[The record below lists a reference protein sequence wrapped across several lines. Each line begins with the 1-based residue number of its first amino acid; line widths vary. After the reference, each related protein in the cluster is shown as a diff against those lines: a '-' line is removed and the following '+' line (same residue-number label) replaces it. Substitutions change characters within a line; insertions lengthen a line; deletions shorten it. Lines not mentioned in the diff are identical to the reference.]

1 MLSIILITLLKK
13 WQFDSVILRELFR
26 KKYNIDV
33 GLYTYGCFDP
43 ARIPSGTK
51 IGRYCSFA
59 STSQIFGRNHG
70 LDFIS
75 LHPYLYN
82 SNLGLIKC
90 DTIQYQKCTVE
101 DDVWVGHNAIILPS
115 VKLIGRGAVIAA
127 GSVVTKD
134 VPRYSIV
141 AGNPAKIIRY
151 RFSEDVINKIEE
163 SNWWQLNKIE
173 LQELIKNNTDMIFNP
188 ISYYSH
194 KK

>member
-1 MLSIILITLLKK
+1 MLLNILIPFLKK

-26 KKYNIDV
+26 EKYIIDI

-70 LDFIS
+70 LTFIS

-82 SNLGLIKC
+82 SNLGLVEC
-90 DTIQYQKCTVE
+90 DTILYQKCIVE
-101 DDVWVGHNAIILPS
+101 DDVWIGHNAIILPS
-115 VKLIGRGAVIAA
+115 VKLIGRGAVVAA

-134 VPRYSIV
+134 VPKYAIV

-151 RFSEDVINKIEE
+151 RFSEDVVNKIEE
-163 SNWWQLNKIE
+163 SKWWLLDKIE
-173 LQELIKNNTDMIFNP
+173 LQRLIKDNADMIFNP
-188 ISYYSH
+188 MNYYS
-194 KK
+194 K